1 MKKWDDDFRMKSY
14 VNKIQNAKSTVPSNQ
29 KKNIKKQIN
38 RDTEFSSHASYRSDL
53 TDVKESLLFK
63 QLVEYNLQQYTN
75 KLLLRG
81 YIGGLQTL
89 AQQPIESQNL
99 VLQEIKLLPGHKQK
113 FQDLFKFLN
122 DHFDPHNYNGQSSLT
137 PINNKQSRN
146 TMPGQQNS
154 HGKFEQTRDT
164 YVEIL
169 KPVNRRSSLKHFSPL
184 QDIGVIK
191 PRVLPK
197 LEKRIINGNNDKSP
211 QFNDTL
217 SKQLILNSETIHGSS
232 LSITKDIPKPLSKT
246 INHPVVKIKQTKK
259 KKSMIKQNNDK
270 DNKLLKKLLQINS
283 KNSIGAEIHLQQD
296 QIQLMYQSFDNGKL
310 ASTLINIDIEE
321 ISYCVGITLQKMISV
336 VDLEQQRY
344 LENEIQEIQQAIF
357 KESDQYQEI
366 ESRYRDRD
374 SEDCREDEN
383 NDQTVNM
390 SKVDETICQD
400 YLREAIIEPEITD
413 QYYGNEDVATEQF
426 QKLDQSEQSKLQT
439 EQEQQ
444 DYIQDQDNN
453 YQISKSYFSVDTTYN
468 LEDYLLFNKVFVDK
482 TMSNYI
488 PNVDI
493 IQNYCKNIMTTTK
506 MEREV
511 AIISMI
517 YINRLLNYNQG
528 LEINCLN
535 WQKILF
541 TALVM
546 ASKIWDDESFENNNF
561 AKVLPQFSTVQINE
575 MERVF
580 LKFIEYHLYVNS
592 GEYAKQYFILRT
604 YADKKQRS
612 YALKQLDISTVL
624 KLQRGGQ
631 QQISKQQYLNTQNKS
646 F

>member
-1 MKKWDDDFRMKSY
+1 MKKWDDEYRMKSY

-29 KKNIKKQIN
+29 KKSIKKQIN
-38 RDTEFSSHASYRSDL
+38 RDTDFSSHVSYRSNL
-53 TDVKESLLFK
+53 TDIKESFLFK
-63 QLVEYNLQQYTN
+63 QLIEYNLQQYTN

-89 AQQPIESQNL
+89 AQQTTDSQNL

-113 FQDLFKFLN
+113 FLDLFKYLN
-122 DHFDPHNYNGQSSLT
+122 EHYDPHNFNSQNSQTPNKNQQNRNGL
-137 PINNKQSRN
+137 
-146 TMPGQQNS
+146 PGQFNS
-154 HGKFEQTRDT
+154 HGKIEQTRET
-164 YVEIL
+164 FIEIL
-169 KPVNRRSSLKHFSPL
+169 KPANRRASLKQFSPL
-184 QDIGVIK
+184 QELGVIK

-197 LEKRIINGNNDKSP
+197 LERSSINGNNDKSP
-211 QFNDTL
+211 QFIDSLTQ
-217 SKQLILNSETIHGSS
+217 QLIFNQEIINGNS
-232 LSITKDIPKPLSKT
+232 LSITKEIPKSSLSKT
-246 INHPVVKIKQTKK
+246 INHPLIKIKQTKK
-259 KKSMIKQNNDK
+259 KKSIIKQNSDK
-270 DNKLLKKLLQINS
+270 DNKLLKKLQQINT
-283 KNSIGAEIHLQQD
+283 KNSIGTDIDLQQD

-321 ISYCVGITLQKMISV
+321 ISYCVGITLQKMISI

-357 KESDQYQEI
+357 KESEQYEEF
-366 ESRYRDRD
+366 ESKSNKERYSDYQV
-374 SEDCREDEN
+374 N

-390 SKVDETICQD
+390 SKADEINCQD
-400 YLREAIIEPEITD
+400 YLSEGIVEPEITD
-413 QYYGNEDVATEQF
+413 QYYGNEDVATEQI
-426 QKLDQSEQSKLQT
+426 QNIDQSEQSKLQI
-439 EQEQQ
+439 EQEQENYSQ
-444 DYIQDQDNN
+444 VQDNKE
-453 YQISKSYFSVDTTYN
+453 QVSQSYFSVDTTYN
-468 LEDYLLFNKVFVDK
+468 LDDFLLFNKVFIDK

-517 YINRLLNYNQG
+517 YINRLLTYNQG
-528 LEINCLN
+528 LELNCFN

-541 TALVM
+541 TSLIM

-561 AKVLPQFSTVQINE
+561 AKVLPQFSTLQINE
-575 MERVF
+575 MEKVF
-580 LKFIEYHLYVNS
+580 LKLIEYHLYVNS

-624 KLQRGGQ
+624 RLQRGGQ
-631 QQISKQQYLNTQNKS
+631 QQISKQQYINTQNKS

>member
-29 KKNIKKQIN
+29 KKPTKKQIN

-53 TDVKESLLFK
+53 TDFKESLLFK

-99 VLQEIKLLPGHKQK
+99 VLQEIRLLPGHKQK
-113 FQDLFKFLN
+113 FFDLFKYLN
-122 DHFDPHNYNGQSSLT
+122 DHYDPHNYNGQSSLT
-137 PINNKQSRN
+137 PINNKQNRN

-197 LEKRIINGNNDKSP
+197 LEKHSNNGNNEKSP

-232 LSITKDIPKPLSKT
+232 LSITKEIQKPLSKT
-246 INHPVVKIKQTKK
+246 INHAVVKIKQPKK
-259 KKSMIKQNNDK
+259 KKSMIKQGTDK
-270 DNKLLKKLLQINS
+270 DNKLLKKLQQINS
-283 KNSIGAEIHLQQD
+283 KNSIGTEIHLQQD

-321 ISYCVGITLQKMISV
+321 ISYCVGITLQKMISI

-357 KESDQYQEI
+357 KESDQYQEV
-366 ESRYRDRD
+366 ESRDRERY
-374 SEDCREDEN
+374 SEDCRDEEN

-390 SKVDETICQD
+390 SKVDDTICQD

-444 DYIQDQDNN
+444 EYIQDQDNN
-453 YQISKSYFSVDTTYN
+453 DQISKSYFSVDTTYN
-468 LEDYLLFNKVFVDK
+468 LDDYLLFNKVFVDK

-517 YINRLLNYNQG
+517 YINRLLSYNQG

-580 LKFIEYHLYVNS
+580 LKFIEYHLYVKS
-592 GEYAKQYFILRT
+592 GEYAKQYFILRA

-612 YALKQLDISTVL
+612 YALKQLDISTVIR
-624 KLQRGGQ
+624 LQRGGQ